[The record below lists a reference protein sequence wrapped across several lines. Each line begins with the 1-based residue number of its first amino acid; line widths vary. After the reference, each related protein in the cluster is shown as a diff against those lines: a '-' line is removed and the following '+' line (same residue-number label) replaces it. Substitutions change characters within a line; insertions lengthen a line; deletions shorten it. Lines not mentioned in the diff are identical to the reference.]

1 MSSIIKRLS
10 KLREDWDRIISIAR
24 KPDKATFKLST
35 RVTILVLV
43 LVGLFAY
50 VIQLLIVLLHI

>member
-1 MSSIIKRLS
+1 MSSILKRLS
-10 KLREDWDRIISIAR
+10 RLREDWNRIISVSR
-24 KPDKATFKLST
+24 KPDKNTFKLST

-50 VIQLLIVLLHI
+50 IIQLLIVLLHI